1 MNLFR
6 HYGWAGNLLKILL
19 GNHLAAFVKTLKVTI
34 SLDSL
39 ISLLGICPM
48 EIILNTEKL
57 YVNSNKMSQHSLR
70 GGVSLFF
77 SVAKPKLC

>member
-57 YVNSNKMSQHSLR
+57 YVNSNT
-70 GGVSLFF
+70 F
-77 SVAKPKLC
+77 